1 MKRIGK
7 RIRVGVLGLGTVGCG
22 VVEVLRRNADEI
34 ARRAGCSIDVV
45 AVAVR
50 DLEKPRSVALDGIDV
65 GTDAFALVRDAS
77 LDIVIEL
84 IGGIGVARE
93 LVLEAIA
100 SGKHIVTANKALI
113 AEHGNEIFPA
123 ARDKGVI
130 VAFEAAVAGGVPI
143 IKAIREG
150 LAGNRIGWLAGI
162 INGTGNFIL
171 SEMYGK
177 GKSFDDALAEAQ
189 ALGYAESD
197 PAYDI
202 DGTDAA
208 HKLAIMASIAF
219 GIPLQFDR
227 VVTGGIT
234 GIDLLDMSYADE
246 LGYRIKHLGVARRT
260 AAGVELW
267 VHPALVSKKRLLAK
281 VEGVMNAVV
290 VAGDAVG
297 PTLYYGAGAGAG
309 PTASAVV
316 ADLLDTVRGM
326 GVGAESRVTPLA
338 FQPEALVDLPVLEAD
353 EVVTEHYLR
362 LSVKEQVG
370 VLSKITQVL
379 ADHGISI
386 EAVLQRGDGDQED
399 PVSIAILTHKVRAG
413 DLNGAL
419 AEIENFDEVTAPA
432 VKIKVETLD

>member
-1 MKRIGK
+1 MKRVS
-7 RIRVGVLGLGTVGCG
+7 VGVLGLGTVGCG
-22 VVEVLRRNADEI
+22 VVEALRCNADEI
-34 ARRAGCSIDVV
+34 VRRTGCGIDVV
-45 AVAVR
+45 AAAVR
-50 DLEKPRSVALDGIDV
+50 DPGKPRPVALDGIDV

-77 LDIVIEL
+77 LDIVVES
-84 IGGIGVARE
+84 IGGVDVARR

-113 AEHGNEIFPA
+113 AEYGNEIFPV
-123 ARDKGVI
+123 ARSKGVG

-143 IKAIREG
+143 VKVIREG
-150 LAGNRIGWLAGI
+150 LAGNRITWLAGI

-171 SEMYGK
+171 SEMYSK
-177 GKSFDDALAEAQ
+177 GKSFGDALAEAQ
-189 ALGYAESD
+189 SLGYAESD
-197 PAYDI
+197 PAYDV

-219 GIPLQFDR
+219 GVPLRFDR
-227 VVTGGIT
+227 VVTRGIT
-234 GIDLLDMSYADE
+234 DIGPLDMSYADE

-267 VHPALVSKKRLLAK
+267 VHPALVPKRRLLAK

-290 VAGDAVG
+290 VAGDMVG

-326 GVGAESRVTPLA
+326 GAGAENRVASLA
-338 FQPEALVDLPVLEAD
+338 FQPEALIDLPILEAD

-370 VLSKITQVL
+370 VLSKVTRVL

-386 EAVLQRGDGDQED
+386 EAVLQRGDGDLEE
-399 PVSIAILTHKVRAG
+399 PVSIALLTHKVREG
-413 DLNGAL
+413 NLNLAI
-419 AEIENFDEVTAPA
+419 AEIEKFDEVTVAA
-432 VKIKVETLD
+432 GKIKVETLD